1 MKPVANKYFHV
12 RTLSVVPSIASY
24 AKPEAQRGAVLVLAL
39 VLLMV
44 LTLIGVQ
51 SMSSSSLE
59 LKLAANAEQHSV
71 AFQAAQSRIA
81 FASSADP
88 VNPINFLIAIPDF
101 TNPPVQFCDP
111 PVCPN
116 GGAGKYAWVA
126 TGQVDYLDCSKGYG
140 SSLEAGKGFSF
151 RIFEIT
157 ATGETATLSSRSTQ
171 VGAVRYPVKSCGD
184 EI

>member
-1 MKPVANKYFHV
+1 MKTVANKYFYNQPV
-12 RTLSVVPSIASY
+12 SARSPARPGDQ
-24 AKPEAQRGAVLVLAL
+24 KGAVLVLAL

-59 LKLAANAEQHSV
+59 LKLAANAEQHTV

-81 FASSADP
+81 FASSVDP
-88 VNPINFLIAIPDF
+88 VNPIDFLIAIPDLN
-101 TNPPVQFCDP
+101 NPPVQFCNP
-111 PVCPN
+111 PVCPG

-126 TGQVDYLDCSKGYG
+126 TGRVDYKDCSKGFG

-151 RIFEIT
+151 RVFEIT